1 VVCSLI
7 ETCKLNV
14 VEPYVYLRD
23 VLTRM
28 VNGRPASRLDDLLP
42 WTWKA
47 GQVVKT

>member
-7 ETCKLNV
+7 ETCKLNI

-28 VNGRPASRLDDLLP
+28 VNGHPASRLDDLLP

-47 GQVVKT
+47 GQVVQT